1 MKKLS
6 CLVAYLFAKPLYVY
20 VYSQPKHINQNVC
33 KTRQSWNYYIWQSK
47 EIYWQLLKRIWH
59 DNTSFF
65 SDKEQGHCS
74 VPWLSTSATS
84 FCKNTEYFSSN
95 TMGKDISQLSH
106 YLNLFI
112 IFNSVVWQILTIL
125 AQKVGCWGQLI
136 IVLNEVGKIKSSNS
150 CSFFSGAYSKPPR
163 SLVIVF

>member
-106 YLNLFI
+106 YLNLFV
-112 IFNSVVWQILTIL
+112 IFNCCMANFNYTSPENWMLRATHYSSKWSWQN
-125 AQKVGCWGQLI
+125 KI
-136 IVLNEVGKIKSSNS
+136 I
-150 CSFFSGAYSKPPR
+150 
-163 SLVIVF
+163 